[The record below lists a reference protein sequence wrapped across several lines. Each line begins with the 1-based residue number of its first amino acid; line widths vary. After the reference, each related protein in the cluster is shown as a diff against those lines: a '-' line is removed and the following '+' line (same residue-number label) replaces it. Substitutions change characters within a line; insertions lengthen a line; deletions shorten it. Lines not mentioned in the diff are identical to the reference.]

1 MAGGRGSAR
10 ARPKRALL
18 IPTAALSYL
27 QMGNVNVALSA
38 NLLLGSLP
46 GVFIGSKLCARLPEI
61 WPRPAL
67 AGVLLVTGS
76 RLM

>member
-1 MAGGRGSAR
+1 
-10 ARPKRALL
+10 L

-46 GVFIGSKLCARLPEI
+46 GVFISSNDSHTSILCFDVRGSAPSTKGLHRML
-61 WPRPAL
+61 
-67 AGVLLVTGS
+67 
-76 RLM
+76 